1 MQSKHLRRW
10 GLGSHEVP
18 FFVPRPEQRAEG
30 ARKGALEGPRGLPL
44 RNGCWDTS
52 TAETSARERMITGVR
67 SSQQT
72 SPNWNPA
79 MGPDLGRH
87 YS

>member
-44 RNGCWDTS
+44 RNPYRDTVDDRASLDVGCRAT
-52 TAETSARERMITGVR
+52 V
-67 SSQQT
+67 
-72 SPNWNPA
+72 P
-79 MGPDLGRH
+79 
-87 YS
+87 

>member
-44 RNGCWDTS
+44 RNGYWD
-52 TAETSARERMITGVR
+52 AERPEYDPVITVR
-67 SSQQT
+67 RASRYT
-72 SPNWNPA
+72 RPNWNP
-79 MGPDLGRH
+79 GTVSQLGQR
-87 YS
+87 